1 MVASAPGPDGVAGL
15 PVGAVLRAAGGELG
29 LVELGWGH
37 GELPSCA
44 PCPVRAQCTTAKRAG
59 RGVELDDDRVGAVHG
74 LHDEL
79 VLPRQAV
86 LKRFDGPMPGG

>member
-44 PCPVRAQCTTAKRAG
+44 LGSGALGTDRARRAG